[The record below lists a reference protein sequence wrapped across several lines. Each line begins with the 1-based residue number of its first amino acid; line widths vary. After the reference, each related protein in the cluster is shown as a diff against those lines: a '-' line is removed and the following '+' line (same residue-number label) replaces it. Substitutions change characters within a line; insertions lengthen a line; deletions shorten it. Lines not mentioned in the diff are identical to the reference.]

1 MLPGHMASPACH
13 VPRAGPGQWSPPPF
27 PHQVCQGQEGPGQPV
42 QTRDRPWWR
51 VAGRPYLWI
60 TDAESFSRFRRFLSA

>member
-1 MLPGHMASPACH
+1 MILPACR

-27 PHQVCQGQEGPGQPV
+27 PHQVRWTGGAQARPE